1 MTVPTRHAQATGG
14 VCQARACVSVDGV
27 AWIAIVG
34 TMQLSSACQT
44 AITMATL
51 TWRAT
56 SVCVTQNGQDQS
68 AAHVSVISLV
78 HKI

>member
-1 MTVPTRHAQATGG
+1 MTVHTRHALATGG

-27 AWIAIVG
+27 GWTATVG

-51 TWRAT
+51 TWRVT
-56 SVCVTQNGQDQS
+56 NVCVTLNGQDQS
-68 AAHVSVISLV
+68 AAHVSVIS
-78 HKI
+78 